1 MEIQKELE
9 ASREYHESG
18 TVNGRSLTL
27 KFQISGVENWK
38 FRNLD

>member
-9 ASREYHESG
+9 ARREYHESC
-18 TVNGRSLTL
+18 TVNGRKLAL
-27 KFQISGVENWK
+27 KLHISGFENWK